1 MTQLG
6 PNPQG
11 RASAVLLQKVVDSRL
26 VGAHINKM
34 TWHLLTLKNAPMP
47 FLTSDRPILMT
58 NGLAGPRDHIALA
71 LGPDTFF
78 LAVNDNRVLRE
89 IQATDPGKLLQTAN
103 DRVCLQA
110 RKFVYSTDASH
121 LEFVEARLGR
131 KLPSTPLETRAG

>member
-1 MTQLG
+1 M
-6 PNPQG
+6 
-11 RASAVLLQKVVDSRL
+11 RAGLTAVAQRAFLPSGWPRPR
-26 VGAHINKM
+26 GAR
-34 TWHLLTLKNAPMP
+34 
-47 FLTSDRPILMT
+47 F
-58 NGLAGPRDHIALA
+58 
-71 LGPDTFF
+71 TFF

-89 IQATDPGKLLQTAN
+89 IQAMDPGELLQTAN